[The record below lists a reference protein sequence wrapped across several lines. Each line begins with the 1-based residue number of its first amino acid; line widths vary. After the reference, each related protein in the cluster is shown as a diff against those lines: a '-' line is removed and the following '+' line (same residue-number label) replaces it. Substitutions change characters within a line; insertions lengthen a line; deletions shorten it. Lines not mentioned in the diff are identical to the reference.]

1 MIKVFAAGTLGV
13 TLMFGAIG
21 PAAAGYRHGHVWI
34 DQYPSADYSYSDRA
48 PRHVGRAYQAQP
60 NITLDRETE
69 SVWRN
74 LRPEW
79 FD

>member
-1 MIKVFAAGTLGV
+1 MIKSFAAGTLGLA
-13 TLMFGAIG
+13 LMFGAIG
-21 PAAAGYRHGHVWI
+21 PAAAGHRHGHVWI
-34 DQYPSADYSYSDRA
+34 DQYPSDAYSYNA
-48 PRHVGRAYQAQP
+48 QPPKYVGRAHKAQP
-60 NITLDRETE
+60 KITLDFETE